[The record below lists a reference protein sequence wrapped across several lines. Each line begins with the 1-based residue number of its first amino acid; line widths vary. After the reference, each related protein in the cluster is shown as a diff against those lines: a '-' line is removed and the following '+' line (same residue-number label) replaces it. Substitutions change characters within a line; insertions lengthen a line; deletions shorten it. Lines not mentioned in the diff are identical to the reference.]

1 MNNKAYKKLT
11 PKEKAALKAETLKA
25 SREKV
30 TQETLDSILAARKN
44 KTMPKWFKSWS
55 DMGLHRNHEGTPYK
69 GINQFTLMLFGS
81 TYTSPYWLSY
91 RQAVQIL
98 KAKPK
103 GSIKGKGVH
112 IYHYVD
118 KKFKGEVIGTKDGE
132 EITEDRVIKVLA
144 LAGTV
149 FNASLFE
156 GLPSHYY
163 NTPDKKAATK
173 ERLEDLDTV
182 FNTYCKKTKVQLLE
196 SGSGAFYRPSNDSVN
211 MPSFDSF
218 KDNVSYYSVLAHEVA
233 HSTMTK
239 ERCNR
244 SGNNKFGSPKY
255 AFEELVAELSS
266 MFFMIESGHQAAPKD
281 DNIAY
286 LDNWLN
292 LLKDH
297 KDAIFKACSLANQAV
312 NFIQDKGQMNLNIE
326 KESAAA

>member
-1 MNNKAYKKLT
+1 M
-11 PKEKAALKAETLKA
+11 
-25 SREKV
+25 
-30 TQETLDSILAARKN
+30 
-44 KTMPKWFKSWS
+44 
-55 DMGLHRNHEGTPYK
+55 
-69 GINQFTLMLFGS
+69 
-81 TYTSPYWLSY
+81 
-91 RQAVQIL
+91 
-98 KAKPK
+98 
-103 GSIKGKGVH
+103 
-112 IYHYVD
+112 
-118 KKFKGEVIGTKDGE
+118 
-132 EITEDRVIKVLA
+132 
-144 LAGTV
+144 
-149 FNASLFE
+149 
-156 GLPSHYY
+156 
-163 NTPDKKAATK
+163 
-173 ERLEDLDTV
+173 
-182 FNTYCKKTKVQLLE
+182 E

-312 NFIQDKGQMNLNIE
+312 NFIQDKGQMNLNT
-326 KESAAA
+326 ESAAA